1 MTAFVLIQDHAKWR
15 QGAGGAQA
23 GVASMSD
30 ASSYTGLELGLI
42 TIADT
47 TFTGSGF
54 TQINFELAQISASRF
69 LGCQFTDC
77 DFSQVSISG
86 SQFQACAFTRCK
98 FPRSHLSNSVFSRCA
113 FQDVVFEQGN
123 WQDIKLADCQ
133 GDQVNAKQL
142 IGKGVSFLGTSFK
155 TAFFDGCNLVP

>member
-1 MTAFVLIQDHAKWR
+1 MPAHQKIQDHAKWR

-23 GVASMSD
+23 GVSGMSD
-30 ASSYTGLELGLI
+30 ASSYTGLDLGLI

-54 TQINFELAQISASRF
+54 TQINFELAQISGSRF
-69 LGCQFTDC
+69 SGCQFIDC
-77 DFSQVSISG
+77 DFSQASISA
-86 SQFQACAFTRCK
+86 SHFQTCAFTRCK
-98 FPRSHLSNSVFSRCA
+98 FPRSRLSSSVFSRCTLR
-113 FQDVVFEQGN
+113 DVVFEQGN

-133 GDQVNAKQL
+133 GDQVNARQL
-142 IGKGVSFLGTSFK
+142 TGKGVSFLGTSFK

>member
-15 QGAGGAQA
+15 QGAGGVQA
-23 GVASMSD
+23 CVAGMSD
-30 ASSYTGLELGLI
+30 ASSYTGLDLGLI
-42 TIADT
+42 TISDT

-69 LGCQFTDC
+69 IGCQFIDC
-77 DFSQVSISG
+77 DFSQTSISG
-86 SQFQACAFTRCK
+86 SQFQTCAFTRCK
-98 FPRSHLSNSVFSRCA
+98 FPRSILSSTVFSHCT

-123 WQDIKLADCQ
+123 WQQIKLADCQ

-142 IGKGVSFLGTSFK
+142 MGKGVSFLGTSFK
-155 TAFFDGCNLVP
+155 TAYFDGCNLVP

>member
-1 MTAFVLIQDHAKWR
+1 MLSRTLIQDHAKWR
-15 QGAGGAQA
+15 HGAGGAMA
-23 GVASMSD
+23 GVSGMSD
-30 ASSYTGLELGLI
+30 ASSYTGLDLGLI

-69 LGCQFTDC
+69 SGCQFSDC
-77 DFSQVSISG
+77 DFSQASISG
-86 SQFQACAFTRCK
+86 SQFQNCAFTRCK
-98 FPRSHLSNSVFSRCA
+98 FPRSMLSSTVFSKCV

-123 WQDIKLADCQ
+123 WQDIQLADCQ

-142 IGKGVSFLGTSFK
+142 TGKGVSFLGTSFK